1 VIPDTI
7 FVLHFRPDSLSSPA
21 RPMACSREGA
31 AHPAARRARQGLYWL
46 AGTGCLKV
54 NGDGAGEAS
63 GTADTTSDDQKEAP
77 EEGLQFTIS

>member
-1 VIPDTI
+1 MIPELFCPTR
-7 FVLHFRPDSLSSPA
+7 FAPA
-21 RPMACSREGA
+21 RCPRLLVHMACSGEGA
-31 AHPAARRARQGLYWL
+31 AHPAARRTRQGLYWL

-63 GTADTTSDDQKEAP
+63 GTADTPSDQKEAP